1 MFSGIIENI
10 GIIQDIQSVGNGSR
24 IHIRSPIPVGAKGES
39 GVGTNDRERIGLG
52 DSIAVF
58 GVCLTVEELHAPDG
72 FILVCGQETLKSSTL
87 GNLRIGHRVHLERAM
102 RAGDRFD
109 GHIVQG
115 HVDGVGQIVEI
126 YEAQESWILWVSAP
140 ETLQKYIAVKGSVC
154 LNGVSLTVNAVEGRQ
169 FRCNIIPYT
178 VKETIFQELRSGD
191 EINIEIDV
199 IARYVERML
208 QVGDRKENNL
218 TEERLREL
226 GYGSRWSGGR

>member
-58 GVCLTVEELHAPDG
+58 GVCLTVEELHAPYG

-178 VKETIFQELRSGD
+178 FKETIFQELRSGD